1 MSEDQTTTR
10 TFLDRQRDAALQE
23 WARISTRYAA
33 VADIVRGKGRVSV
46 TDVVVIEDGDGT
58 NTGAFIAEITDR
70 TAGALWQG
78 VNDGK
83 RLPMT
88 WYSRQMAILHL
99 LSVRYGDGDDMGASA
114 QYAARVLG
122 IKVEADGV

>member
-1 MSEDQTTTR
+1 MSDETTVAR

-23 WARISTRYAA
+23 WARTSTRYSA
-33 VADIVRGKGRVSV
+33 VANIVRGNGRANV
-46 TDVVVIEDGDGT
+46 TDVVVIEDGDGAK
-58 NTGAFIAEITDR
+58 TGAFIVEITDK
-70 TAGALWQG
+70 TGTLWQA

-83 RLPMT
+83 RLPMS